1 MTKFLLADWEMN
13 GHDDSDFMCAYYDD
27 VSDTLKT
34 HMYGTTRFATATTF
48 GIDDNG
54 VSSIV
59 VEGEPL
65 MKPTLEAIE
74 KARYK
79 LSEFMFMG
87 LVVAEE
93 RTVMEPNVSSLREGL
108 SMMLK
113 EKHRNQ
119 VKTLDPCR
127 KCSGTG
133 KWINP
138 KNDQDQRKCFTCDG
152 RGTFKGAAK
161 KTEAGKVVWSN
172 FEVGT
177 KGVVSN
183 WKSHGVF
190 YSNGYNQRD
199 AHNTT
204 IQIKLED
211 SREINVPLFKLRLAR
226 EALSWDELK
235 QRAIKLSYGYHFAA
249 IASRFAWYSS
259 HLAMEVLKA
268 NGKDTSCSV

>member
-1 MTKFLLADWEMN
+1 MTKFLLVDYELN
-13 GHDDSDFMCAYYDD
+13 GRDDSDFMCIYYDD
-27 VSDTLKT
+27 VTDTLHT
-34 HMYGTTRFATATTF
+34 HMYGTTRFAAATNF
-48 GIDDNG
+48 SISSDGI
-54 VSSIV
+54 SSIT
-59 VEGEPL
+59 VESEPL

-93 RTVMEPNVSSLREGL
+93 RTVMEPNIASLCEGL
-108 SMMLK
+108 SLMLK

-138 KNDQDQRKCFTCDG
+138 NNNQDQRKCFTCSG
-152 RGTFKGAAK
+152 RGTFKGAIK
-161 KTEAGKVVWSN
+161 KTEAGKVVWFN

-177 KGVVSN
+177 KGVAID
-183 WKSHGVF
+183 WKSFGKF
-190 YSNGYNQRD
+190 FSNGYNEKN

-204 IQIKLED
+204 VQFRLENGNT
-211 SREINVPLFKLRLAR
+211 INVPLYKLRLQR
-226 EALSWDELK
+226 DCLSWEQLK
-235 QRAIKLSYGYHFAA
+235 RKAIELSYNYHFAA
-249 IASRFAWYSS
+249 IAPRFAWYSR
-259 HLAMEVLKA
+259 HLVNEVLEQK
-268 NGKDTSCSV
+268 